1 MELRTTKY
9 FIQCLLISEKSW
21 VFSSVT
27 EYDKVP
33 LQEFI
38 IHVRIHNLLPPF
50 NNFCVKTSLPI
61 VLNHFTLYEYT
72 SPWWV
77 IKFTDT

>member
-9 FIQCLLISEKSW
+9 FIQYLLISEKSW

-33 LQEFI
+33 LQEFS
-38 IHVRIHNLLPPF
+38 IHVRFTLQ
-50 NNFCVKTSLPI
+50 
-61 VLNHFTLYEYT
+61 VLNIQY
-72 SPWWV
+72 
-77 IKFTDT
+77 

>member
-21 VFSSVT
+21 AFSSVT

-38 IHVRIHNLLPPF
+38 IHVRIHSLLPPF
-50 NNFCVKTSLPI
+50 NNFCVKTSLPHCFFSVKFTLQ
-61 VLNHFTLYEYT
+61 VLNIQY
-72 SPWWV
+72 
-77 IKFTDT
+77 